1 MILRVA
7 GLLLAVLAGASLA
20 WAFTRSLKNS
30 AIARGL
36 AIVTALVLFGWAT
49 VELVTTGR
57 GEIPT
62 IVLLTMGLA
71 TGRLRRPG
79 CSSGGRAA

>member
-1 MILRVA
+1 MMLRIA
-7 GLLLAVLAGASLA
+7 WLLLAVLAGASLA
-20 WAFTRSLKNS
+20 WVFTRFLKNW
-30 AIARGL
+30 AIARPL
-36 AIVTALVLFGWAT
+36 AIVTALFLFGWAIA
-49 VELVTTGR
+49 ELLTTGR
-57 GEIPT
+57 GELPT